1 MNERIGARPYLVRS
15 IRSYAHMLL
24 DRNESGDQQLANTL
38 INRGFAEADQ
48 LGMKREIVRL
58 ERLRNRLNMPEAVL
72 LDL

>member
-1 MNERIGARPYLVRS
+1 
-15 IRSYAHMLL
+15 LL
-24 DRNESGDQQLANTL
+24 DRNESGYQQLANTL